1 MNSPRVPPPMPPG
14 ATGPAS
20 MPPGATGPA
29 SMPPGAT
36 GPASN
41 RAASSSRSNSYPRM
55 TLNAMLNSPARL
67 AQPHLHP
74 DKINGALWF
83 GIDPCVNSFIRA
95 TWQAYYMGPWKSWRT
110 VPDERR
116 ESWWQTFVQNF
127 YWDPEFN
134 DLVYGLW
141 KKETWTTIG
150 ERISKKKRQHK
161 KPKYINEADWTL
173 LLEYWATEAAK
184 KKSKKAAKSRKSDP
198 VGKGCHKHNAGP
210 RSFARI
216 EYNMMVASG
225 TNERPSFTDLV
236 RATHT
241 RPDGTFV
248 DYRAEELVTQAEME
262 ATQLSNTDGSPGSPK
277 LLKNVVGYLRNA
289 KGKRGH
295 VYGLG
300 SAQYREQAP
309 SSRVPNGLARNLEL
323 EMRVGG
329 LETSLQSVR
338 EDVSEVKQDVSEM
351 KQEFAST
358 RDAINQLLQM
368 LRPPQAPTEQ
378 TYAQPQVPTP
388 QP

>member
-1 MNSPRVPPPMPPG
+1 MNLPKVAPPMPPG

-29 SMPPGAT
+29 S
-36 GPASN
+36 N
-41 RAASSSRSNSYPRM
+41 HAASSSRSNSYPHM
-55 TLNAMLNSPARL
+55 TPNAMLNSPARL

-95 TWQAYYMGPWKSWRT
+95 TWQAYYMGPWKSWRK

-116 ESWWQTFVQNF
+116 ELWWKTFVQNF

-150 ERISKKKRQHK
+150 ASISKKKRQQK

-173 LLEYWATEAAK
+173 LLEHWATDAAK
-184 KKSKKAAKSRKSDP
+184 KKSKKAAKSRKSDH

-210 RSFARI
+210 WSFARI

-248 DYRAEELVTQAEME
+248 DYRAEELVTQAELE
-262 ATQLSNTDGSPGSPK
+262 ATQLSNTDGSPGSPSSSYIPSRPK
-277 LLKNVVGYLRNA
+277 INKTYLKNA
-289 KGKRGH
+289 KGKRGN

-309 SSRVPNGLARNLEL
+309 SSRVPNGLARNMEL
-323 EMRVGG
+323 E
-329 LETSLQSVR
+329 
-338 EDVSEVKQDVSEM
+338 
-351 KQEFAST
+351 
-358 RDAINQLLQM
+358 I
-368 LRPPQAPTEQ
+368 
-378 TYAQPQVPTP
+378 
-388 QP
+388 

>member
-1 MNSPRVPPPMPPG
+1 MASLYMGDLDTDKCLKRLAKWMNSPRVPPPMPPG

-20 MPPGATGPA
+20 
-29 SMPPGAT
+29 
-36 GPASN
+36 N
-41 RAASSSRSNSYPRM
+41 HAASSSRSNSYPQM

-83 GIDPCVNSFIRA
+83 
-95 TWQAYYMGPWKSWRT
+95 AYYMGPWKSWRK

-116 ESWWQTFVQNF
+116 ESWWQTFV
-127 YWDPEFN
+127 DPEFN

-150 ERISKKKRQHK
+150 ERISKKKRQQK
-161 KPKYINEADWTL
+161 KPKYINEADWMI
-173 LLEYWATEAAK
+173 LLEHWVTDAAK
-184 KKSKKAAKSRKSDP
+184 KKSKKAANSRKSDP
-198 VGKGCHKHNAGP
+198 
-210 RSFARI
+210 
-216 EYNMMVASG
+216 MVASG

-241 RPDGTFV
+241 RPDRTFV
-248 DYRAEELVTQAEME
+248 DYRAEEL
-262 ATQLSNTDGSPGSPK
+262 
-277 LLKNVVGYLRNA
+277 NA

-309 SSRVPNGLARNLEL
+309 SSRVPNGLACNLER

-338 EDVSEVKQDVSEM
+338 EDVSEVKQDVSGM

-378 TYAQPQVPTP
+378 TSAQPQAPTP

>member
-1 MNSPRVPPPMPPG
+1 
-14 ATGPAS
+14 
-20 MPPGATGPA
+20 
-29 SMPPGAT
+29 
-36 GPASN
+36 
-41 RAASSSRSNSYPRM
+41 M

-95 TWQAYYMGPWKSWRT
+95 TWQAYYMGPWKSWRK

-150 ERISKKKRQHK
+150 ERISKKKRQQK

-173 LLEYWATEAAK
+173 LLEHWATDAAK

-198 VGKGCHKHNAGP
+198 
-210 RSFARI
+210 
-216 EYNMMVASG
+216 MVASG
-225 TNERPSFTDLV
+225 TNERPSFTDIV

-248 DYRAEELVTQAEME
+248 DYRAEELVTQAELE
-262 ATQLSNTDGSPGSPK
+262 ATQLSNTYRSPGSPSASSTPSRLK
-277 LLKNVVGYLRNA
+277 ISKAYLKNAR
-289 KGKRGH
+289 GKRGH
-295 VYGLG
+295 VYGLD

-309 SSRVPNGLARNLEL
+309 SSRVPNGLSRNLEL

-329 LETSLQSVR
+329 LETSLQSV
-338 EDVSEVKQDVSEM
+338 KQDVSEM
-351 KQEFAST
+351 KQDVSEMKQDFAST

-378 TYAQPQVPTP
+378 TSAHPQAPTP

>member
-1 MNSPRVPPPMPPG
+1 
-14 ATGPAS
+14 
-20 MPPGATGPA
+20 
-29 SMPPGAT
+29 MPPGAT

-41 RAASSSRSNSYPRM
+41 RAASSSRSNSYPQM

-116 ESWWQTFVQNF
+116 ESWWQTFV
-127 YWDPEFN
+127 FN

-198 VGKGCHKHNAGP
+198 V
-210 RSFARI
+210 
-216 EYNMMVASG
+216 
-225 TNERPSFTDLV
+225 
-236 RATHT
+236 
-241 RPDGTFV
+241 DGTFV

-262 ATQLSNTDGSPGSPK
+262 ATQLSNTDGSPGSPSASSTPSR
-277 LLKNVVGYLRNA
+277 LKINKAYLKNA